1 MQGHRTDESLHEEF
15 AGERENNNVEGHKS
29 EVFGPFAIVECISVV
44 SGVVGDEMVVGWESV
59 GQKDGVMKRIRRA
72 WIDGVS
78 GEDEDRDDERVD
90 PGVPKRERFPSP
102 QDGLRFPSF
111 GKRSRGFCLR
121 TPWCQRRRIEG
132 GRRLEGGES

>member
-1 MQGHRTDESLHEEF
+1 
-15 AGERENNNVEGHKS
+15 
-29 EVFGPFAIVECISVV
+29 
-44 SGVVGDEMVVGWESV
+44 
-59 GQKDGVMKRIRRA
+59 MKRIRRA

-90 PGVPKRERFPSP
+90 PCVPKRERFPSA

-121 TPWCQRRRIEG
+121 VPWCQRRRIEG